1 MEFCQNP
8 FNLEL
13 KQWKTKMKTKLWR
26 KLPGERSFIYRH
38 KVFRKGMKGSAEI
51 LGTLREYFRKAAIA
65 QRYRRS
71 PSPKGEV
78 MSSRPRDMHQP
89 PKFTALIPREP
100 EAKWVGA
107 RPGYEYHTKEN
118 NKTDE
123 KHKKG
128 DGEKEGRG
136 RKKTFANGIK
146 SLCIYVPR
154 IANYQ
159 YNAQFAV

>member
-1 MEFCQNP
+1 MWC
-8 FNLEL
+8 
-13 KQWKTKMKTKLWR
+13 
-26 KLPGERSFIYRH
+26 
-38 KVFRKGMKGSAEI
+38 FRKEAV
-51 LGTLREYFRKAAIA
+51 A

-71 PSPKGEV
+71 PSPNAKGEV

-100 EAKWVGA
+100 EAKWVGS
-107 RPGYEYHTKEN
+107 RPCSKYSGGKLGVAESELLN
-118 NKTDE
+118 DE
-123 KHKKG
+123 KAET
-128 DGEKEGRG
+128 EKVGRG

-159 YNAQFAV
+159 YT